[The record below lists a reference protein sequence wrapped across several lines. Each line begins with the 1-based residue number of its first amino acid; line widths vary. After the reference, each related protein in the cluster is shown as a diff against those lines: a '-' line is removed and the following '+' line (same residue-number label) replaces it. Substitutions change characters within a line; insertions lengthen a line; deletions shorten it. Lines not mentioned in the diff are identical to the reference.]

1 MTAPHSF
8 ARYTAEVLRFGFAG
22 QAQAPAAPAPLAPGV
37 LRAALGGCLRA
48 LEREPRDHVLL
59 LGLGAGDLAR
69 ALDTALPPGVSL
81 TVCELDTT
89 LARAAL
95 AEPGAPWT
103 RAGGRTVLLA
113 DTSPWAH
120 FLLWTLHGLT
130 PATTHLRLHP
140 GDQDGAGAPGWA
152 LTRRLFAR
160 AEPLGPAPAATPAPA
175 LTLAAILAPG
185 DPGLGDFF
193 AQVPPWVAEVVA
205 LWDAAA
211 PPAAPPDCAAPVR
224 HLARPLGDDFAAQRN
239 AMLAACR
246 TDWVLVLDADERLPP
261 GGWQGVRE
269 LARRGADNGPGLF
282 LLPRRT
288 LHPDGHR
295 VLAGLGLWPD
305 LQPRL
310 VRRTPA
316 LRYERPVHERLTG
329 ARGPFGV
336 ALDLSIVHLNRLLRD
351 PEGVR
356 AKLAGFDR
364 AGAGGVRHT
373 LSADYPAL
381 APELLPEARSPVD
394 LRAMTLPF
402 DPV

>member
-1 MTAPHSF
+1 MPSPDAHPF

-22 QAQAPAAPAPLAPGV
+22 QAAPAAPAPLAPGA
-37 LRAALGGCLRA
+37 LRAARDGCLRA
-48 LEREPRDHVLL
+48 LEREPRASVLL
-59 LGLGAGDLAR
+59 LGLGTGDLAR
-69 ALDTALPPGVSL
+69 ALDDALPPEVTLVVS
-81 TVCELDTT
+81 ELDTA

-95 AEPGAPWT
+95 AGPDAPWA
-103 RAGGRTVLLA
+103 RPGGRTVLLA

-130 PATTHLRLHP
+130 PATAHLRLHP
-140 GDQDGAGAPGWA
+140 QDQGHPGRA
-152 LTRRLFAR
+152 LARRLFAR
-160 AEPLGPAPAATPAPA
+160 AGALGPAPAQAPFPT

-185 DPGLGDFF
+185 DPGLEEFF
-193 AQVPPWVAEVVA
+193 AQVPPWATEVVA
-205 LWDAAA
+205 LWDADA
-211 PPAAPPDCAAPVR
+211 PPAQHPGCAAPVR

-239 AMLAACR
+239 AMLDACA
-246 TDWVLVLDADERLPP
+246 TDWVLVLDADERLTPQ
-261 GGWQGVRE
+261 GWQAARD
-269 LARRGADNGPGLF
+269 LARRGQAHGMGLF

-288 LHPDGHR
+288 LHPDGER

-310 VRRTPA
+310 FRRTPA
-316 LRYERPVHERLTG
+316 LRYQRPVHERLTS

-336 ALDLSIVHLNRLLRD
+336 ALGPSILHLNRLLRGPD
-351 PEGVR
+351 AVR

-381 APELLPEARSPVD
+381 APELLPEDAGPGAPPAV
-394 LRAMTLPF
+394 TLPF
-402 DPV
+402 DPA

>member
-1 MTAPHSF
+1 MTAPHPF

-22 QAQAPAAPAPLAPGV
+22 QAQAPAAPAPLAPGA

-48 LEREPRDHVLL
+48 LEREPRESLLL
-59 LGLGAGDLAR
+59 LGLGAGELAR
-69 ALDTALPPGVSL
+69 ELDAALPPGMTL
-81 TVCELDTT
+81 TVCEQDTR

-95 AEPGAPWT
+95 AEPGAPWA
-103 RAGGRTVLLA
+103 RPGARTVLLA

-130 PATTHLRLHP
+130 PATAHLRLHP
-140 GDQDGAGAPGWA
+140 GPQAGSWA
-152 LTRRLFAR
+152 LARRLFAR
-160 AEPLGPAPAATPAPA
+160 AEPLGPAPAAAPDPA

-185 DPGLGDFF
+185 DPGLDAFF
-193 AQVPPWVAEVVA
+193 AQVPPWVAEVVVI
-205 LWDAAA
+205 WDAAA
-211 PPAAPPDCAAPVR
+211 PPAAPPACAAPVR

-239 AMLAACR
+239 AMLAACQ
-246 TDWVLVLDADERLPP
+246 TDWVLVLDADERLAP
-261 GGWQGVRE
+261 GGWEGVRE
-269 LARRGADNGPGLF
+269 LACRGGGDGPGLF

-310 VRRTPA
+310 MRRTPA

-336 ALDLSIVHLNRLLRD
+336 ALNLSIVHLNRLLRD
-351 PEGVR
+351 PDAVC

-364 AGAGGVRHT
+364 AGAGSVRHS

-381 APELLPEARSPVD
+381 PPELLPEADGPGG
-394 LRAMTLPF
+394 LRGVALPF
-402 DPV
+402 DPA